1 MKTKI
6 AISILIAAVC
16 LVTQAAS
23 AGAIKLYLLREVN
36 ITDESMQLGDIA
48 ILRGSSEDIAKAS
61 GVTLGKF
68 SVPGQKI
75 TINRRTILIR
85 LAANK
90 IPSTNVSF
98 SGAKEV
104 KVGRKELIISAN
116 DITAKAS
123 EFLKK
128 NKTNSTVASY
138 ELMRNCRKVIL
149 PAQKGEI
156 TLAACL
162 NKRGS
167 ALQVIVDVDVML
179 DGKKMGTNQV
189 AYRPMY
195 NRRLVVATADLPVG
209 TVLSN
214 ENIKVETITSK
225 YPEPKGFKLPVG
237 LVAKRDI
244 KSGQQIRNSLVMQPK
259 PEILIKRNALVV
271 IKIDTP
277 AILLTVKGKALG
289 EGGFGEMIKVK
300 NIDSNKIIICKVNYD
315 GTVSPAI

>member
-1 MKTKI
+1 MKIKN
-6 AISILIAAVC
+6 AILILIAAVC

-23 AGAIKLYLLREVN
+23 AGAIKMYLLREVN
-36 ITDESMQLGDIA
+36 ITGELMQLGDIA
-48 ILRGSSEDIAKAS
+48 ILRGSPEDIAKAS
-61 GVTLGKF
+61 GVRLGKF
-68 SVPGQKI
+68 SVPGQTI

-90 IPSTNVSF
+90 IASTNVSF

-116 DITAKAS
+116 DIAVKAS

-128 NKTNSTVASY
+128 NKTNSVVASY
-138 ELMRNCRKVIL
+138 ELMRNCRKVVL

-156 TLAACL
+156 TLAARL

-167 ALQVIVDVDVML
+167 ASQVIVDVDVML
-179 DGKKMGTNQV
+179 DGKKIGTNQV

-214 ENIKVETITSK
+214 ENVKVETMTSK
-225 YPEPKGFKLPVG
+225 YPEPKGFRLPVG

-244 KSGQQIRNSLVMQPK
+244 KSGQQIRNSLVMQPR

-271 IKIDTP
+271 IKIVKPPLFVTG
-277 AILLTVKGKALG
+277 KGKALSKG
-289 EGGFGEMIKVK
+289 SFGEMIKVK

>member
-6 AISILIAAVC
+6 LKMVLIAAVC

-36 ITDESMQLGDIA
+36 ITGESMQLGDIA
-48 ILRGSSEDIAKAS
+48 ILRGSPEDIAKAS
-61 GVTLGKF
+61 EVTLGKF

-90 IPSTNVSF
+90 IASTNVSF

-116 DITAKAS
+116 DIAAKAS

-128 NKTNSTVASY
+128 NKTNSMVASY
-138 ELMRNCRKVIL
+138 ELTRNCRKIVL
-149 PAQKGEI
+149 PAQKGKI
-156 TLAACL
+156 TLAAHL
-162 NKRGS
+162 SKKVS
-167 ALQVIVDVDVML
+167 ASQVIIDVDVML
-179 DGKKMGTNQV
+179 DGKKVGTNQV
-189 AYRPMY
+189 SYRPVY
-195 NRRLVVATADLPVG
+195 NRRLVVATADMPAG
-209 TVLSN
+209 TVLSDK
-214 ENIKVETITSK
+214 NIKIETTTSK

-271 IKIDTP
+271 IKIET
-277 AILLTVKGKALG
+277 AALTLTADGKSLG

-300 NIDSNKIIICKVNYD
+300 NIDSKRIIICKVNYD